1 MKVTGKQERLLRRA
15 LNEWQ
20 QEGTLTA
27 DDHQRLAGTLQRVT
41 MDWQRLSRYAFWTA
55 LTCVI
60 IAIGSLFSD
69 SELMARIIEF
79 FAFSSLARIGLPAL
93 LAVLFYL
100 WGFSRQRRETKWHYS
115 TEAILFLGVL
125 FTAIALWQLGERL
138 DNGSGHIAPCSWPAV
153 PSMVW

>member
-55 LTCVI
+55 LACVI

-93 LAVLFYL
+93 WPCCFICGASAASGGDAVALQYRSDFVPRSLVYRHRALAA
-100 WGFSRQRRETKWHYS
+100 G
-115 TEAILFLGVL
+115 
-125 FTAIALWQLGERL
+125 
-138 DNGSGHIAPCSWPAV
+138 
-153 PSMVW
+153 

>member
-60 IAIGSLFSD
+60 IAT
-69 SELMARIIEF
+69 A
-79 FAFSSLARIGLPAL
+79 AC
-93 LAVLFYL
+93 
-100 WGFSRQRRETKWHYS
+100 
-115 TEAILFLGVL
+115 FL
-125 FTAIALWQLGERL
+125 TA
-138 DNGSGHIAPCSWPAV
+138 N
-153 PSMVW
+153 